1 MDLNKTIRELYA
13 EKKRLEEAIATLEG
27 LLKSNARVELVN
39 AGESGPKGRRGR
51 RSMPLEERRSVSERM
66 KRYWAQ
72 RRTNKARNV
81 DKGHF

>member
-27 LLKSNARVELVN
+27 LLKSSARVELVS
-39 AGESGPKGRRGR
+39 AGGAEFKGRRGR

-72 RRTNKARNV
+72 RRTNKARNA